1 MVRADI
7 TSEALVRGCS
17 CQEDVCDSLPGKR
30 GEWAIL
36 AVCALGVF
44 HISFFSWGTHECQMN
59 FCLFVFLLEAD
70 SSALSF
76 PSPALYQYL
85 VYLPGQLQQP
95 LQQ

>member
-1 MVRADI
+1 MIPYQGRGVSGLFWLCVLWVFS
-7 TSEALVRGCS
+7 TSV
-17 CQEDVCDSLPGKR
+17 
-30 GEWAIL
+30 
-36 AVCALGVF
+36 
-44 HISFFSWGTHECQMN
+44 FFSWGTHECQMN